1 MRILDI
7 FFKKSNKVCKDKN
20 SKYYN
25 YDIKTMEYAQY
36 QEKYGE
42 LWNLLGEYTQ
52 KINHYFSDYMHTNK
66 KEDFNNLF
74 SYCLK
79 YIDLLPQLE
88 EAKKEDTR
96 ITGTVYKTP
105 YYCVAYDKLASAYE
119 KANCYNSVINV
130 CEEAMKSGYTDGTKG
145 GFEARLTRIKNK
157 QNEINNSI
165 K

>member
-1 MRILDI
+1 MGILSK
-7 FFKKSNKVCKDKN
+7 FFNKNNQICKDKN

-25 YDIKTMEYAQY
+25 YNLKTMEYAQY

-42 LWNLLGEYTQ
+42 LWHLLEEYKQ
-52 KINHYFSDYMHTNK
+52 KINNYYSSYIDTNK
-66 KEDFNNLF
+66 KEDFSKLF

-88 EAKKEDTR
+88 EAKREDTR
-96 ITGTVYKTP
+96 ITGTVYKSP
-105 YYCVAYDKLASAYE
+105 YYCVAYDKLVSAYE
-119 KANCYNSVINV
+119 KANCYNSAINV
-130 CEEAMKSGYTDGTKG
+130 CEEAIKGGYTDGTKG
-145 GFEARLTRIKNK
+145 GFEARLIRIKDK